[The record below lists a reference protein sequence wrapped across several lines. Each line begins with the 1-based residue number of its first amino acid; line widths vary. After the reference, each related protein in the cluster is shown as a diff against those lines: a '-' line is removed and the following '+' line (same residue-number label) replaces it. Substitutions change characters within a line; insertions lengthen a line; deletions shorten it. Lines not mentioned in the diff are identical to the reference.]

1 MSQDLRIFA
10 RYTSE
15 ESGPTSEEICQ
26 KRVNPLS
33 EQRRAAGFVLTSIL
47 VVSAVF
53 LMILGVLF
61 ANEAFVNQ
69 SVSHRLSQLQARSLA
84 EAGIDHAL
92 ADLRTNGAYA
102 GETLSLPT
110 GTVTITIA
118 PADLNRQI
126 RVTGVAPAASVTL
139 TMTALADAD
148 APGGTF
154 TFAIQSDGGGTET
167 ANTRN
172 PTIDGSLYTNGDV
185 SILGPGAHVTGN
197 VTAAGTVTNRGTI
210 DGTVTEHAANRPLPT
225 VDAAYWRNQ
234 AQTGTTHTGDYAI
247 SGNGTYRLG
256 APDNIGVITG
266 RLLVPTNATLRITG
280 PLWIQG
286 LGGSAVEVSGNPRF
300 EYDPSVGE
308 TEGVIIADGRL
319 TFSGNALFS
328 ADGED
333 HETLLVMTTYPGT
346 PSPGTTAV
354 AVNANTRF
362 IDTAVFAPNGQITI
376 GRSAS
381 GVSVTSLTA
390 QRLFIDSN
398 AHVTY
403 ATGLLSADF
412 SGTAGPRG
420 GAYTLDA
427 GSYAELNQ

>member
-1 MSQDLRIFA
+1 MSSPRSRLGR
-10 RYTSE
+10 
-15 ESGPTSEEICQ
+15 ES
-26 KRVNPLS
+26 
-33 EQRRAAGFVLTSIL
+33 GFVLTSIL

-53 LMILGVLF
+53 LTILGVLF
-61 ANEAFVNQ
+61 ANEAFVNR
-69 SVSHRLSQLQARSLA
+69 SVSRRLSQLQARALA
-84 EAGIDHAL
+84 EAGLDHAL
-92 ADLRTNGAYA
+92 ADLRTDATYT
-102 GETLSLPT
+102 GETLTLPT
-110 GTVTITIA
+110 GTATITIA
-118 PADLNRQI
+118 SDGVNRQI
-126 RVTGVAPAASVTL
+126 RVTGAAPAASVTL
-139 TMTALADAD
+139 AMTALADPD

-154 TFAIQSDGGGTET
+154 TFAIQSDTGGTET
-167 ANTRN
+167 APVRN
-172 PTIDGSLYTNGDV
+172 PTVAGSLYTNGNV
-185 SILGPGAHVTGN
+185 AILGPGAHVTGN
-197 VTAAGTVTNRGTI
+197 VTAAGTVTNRGAI
-210 DGTVTEHAANRPLPT
+210 DGTVTEHAASRPLPT
-225 VDAAYWRNQ
+225 VDAEYWRIQ
-234 AQTGTTHTGDYAI
+234 ARTGATHTGDYAI

-266 RLLVPTNATLRITG
+266 RLLVPTNATIRITG

-286 LGGSAVEVSGNPRF
+286 IGGSSVEVSGNPRF
-300 EYDPSVGE
+300 EHDPSADG
-308 TEGVIIADGRL
+308 TESVIIADGRL

-346 PSPGTTAV
+346 PSPDTVAV

-362 IDTAVFAPNGQITI
+362 LDTAVFASNGQISI

-412 SGTAGPRG
+412 SGAAGPRG
-420 GAYTLDA
+420 GSYSL
-427 GSYAELNQ
+427 GSGTYAELNQ

>member
-1 MSQDLRIFA
+1 M
-10 RYTSE
+10 TSN
-15 ESGPTSEEICQ
+15 SLPNSNQ
-26 KRVNPLS
+26 KRS
-33 EQRRAAGFVLTSIL
+33 AGFVLTSIL

-53 LMILGVLF
+53 LSILGVLF
-61 ANEAFVNQ
+61 ANEAFLNQ
-69 SVSHRLSQLQARSLA
+69 SVSRRMSQLQARALA
-84 EAGIDHAL
+84 EAGLDHAL
-92 ADLRTNGAYA
+92 ATLRTNGTYT
-102 GETLSLPT
+102 GETLTLPT
-110 GTVTITIA
+110 GSATITITLD
-118 PADLNRQI
+118 DLNRHI
-126 RVTGVAPAASVTL
+126 RVTGTAAAATVTL
-139 TMTALADAD
+139 AMAALADAD

-154 TFAIQSDGGGTET
+154 TFAIQSDSGGTET
-167 ANTRN
+167 ANIRN
-172 PTIDGSLYTNGDV
+172 PTVEGNLYTNGNV

-210 DGTVTEHAANRPLPT
+210 DGTVTEGAAIRPLPT
-225 VDAAYWRNQ
+225 VDVNYWQAQ

-266 RLLVPTNATLRITG
+266 RLLIPTNATIRITG

-286 LGGSAVEVSGNPRF
+286 IGGSALEVSGNPRF
-300 EYDPSVGE
+300 EHDPSADG
-308 TEGVIIADGRL
+308 TESVIIANGRL
-319 TFSGNALFS
+319 TFSGAARFT

-333 HETLLVMTTYPGT
+333 NETLLLMTTYPGSPT
-346 PSPGTTAV
+346 PTTTAV

-362 IDTAVFAPNGQITI
+362 IDTAVFAPNGQISI

-420 GAYTLDA
+420 GSYTLDA